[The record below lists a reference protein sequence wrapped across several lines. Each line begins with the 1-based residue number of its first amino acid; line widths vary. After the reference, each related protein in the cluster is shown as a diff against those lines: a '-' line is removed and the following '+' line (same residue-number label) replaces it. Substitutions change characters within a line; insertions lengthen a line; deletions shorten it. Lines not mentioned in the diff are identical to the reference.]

1 MLKQDLVGSYINPRK
16 RLREQPNSTRQTL
29 RIEPTS
35 GHRSRPCP
43 EGAWRS
49 QRPAPPLL
57 RAIGLRLLVAQA
69 ALMYNCICSN
79 HIGRLVA
86 LENGEPDTQVQLLS
100 RGHKNKCHVKFFK
113 LLQQHSKL

>member
-16 RLREQPNSTRQTL
+16 RLREQPVQITSIHSDALNSTRQTL

-79 HIGRLVA
+79 HIGRL
-86 LENGEPDTQVQLLS
+86 G
-100 RGHKNKCHVKFFK
+100 
-113 LLQQHSKL
+113 